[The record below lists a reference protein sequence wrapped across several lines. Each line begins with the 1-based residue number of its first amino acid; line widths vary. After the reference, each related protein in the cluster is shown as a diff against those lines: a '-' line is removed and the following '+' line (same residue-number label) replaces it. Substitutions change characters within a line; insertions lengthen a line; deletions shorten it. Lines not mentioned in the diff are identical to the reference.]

1 MSAVFDSRSSAN
13 ANDEAGEQSCDD
25 SSRQDEPVVIDPD
38 CLPSLRVFSS
48 KVP

>member
-13 ANDEAGEQSCDD
+13 ANDEAGEQSCED
-25 SSRQDEPVVIDPD
+25 SSRHDEPVIFDPHR
-38 CLPSLRVFSS
+38 LSSIRVLSS